1 LFPNFLKFKEAQ
13 EQTQHLLELAQEET
27 RVKKEA
33 LKLAQEEAR
42 VKEEALKLAQEE
54 ARVKE
59 EELKQMK
66 SGT

>member
-13 EQTQHLLELAQEET
+13 EQTQHLLELAQEE
-27 RVKKEA
+27 
-33 LKLAQEEAR
+33 
-42 VKEEALKLAQEE
+42 